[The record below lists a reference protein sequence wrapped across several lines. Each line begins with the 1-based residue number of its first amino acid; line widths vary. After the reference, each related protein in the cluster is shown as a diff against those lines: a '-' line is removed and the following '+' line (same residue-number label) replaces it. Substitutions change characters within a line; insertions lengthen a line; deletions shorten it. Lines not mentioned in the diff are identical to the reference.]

1 MLASYKQEET
11 TSVTNG
17 TNGAIGLV
25 HFSIESYEDDLVQF
39 WSVTATSLIL
49 KVKIVSTR
57 PGGFFHSD
65 HPFWKH
71 PLPNGIANGMTH
83 WGPWLCKV
91 IKLRLHLR
99 LLWSKTGIENCW
111 QFCRKLKHL
120 RKSKSNGSFFT
131 PISPPWYFRSKAW
144 LCFNRIIIFQS
155 FSSLPS
161 FWIHV
166 HVWFFGC
173 VALRLVWTPC
183 FNPSQGQ
190 AQEARCQNDDMFG
203 QALILKKGRNTA
215 ICLEST

>member
-1 MLASYKQEET
+1 
-11 TSVTNG
+11 
-17 TNGAIGLV
+17 
-25 HFSIESYEDDLVQF
+25 
-39 WSVTATSLIL
+39 
-49 KVKIVSTR
+49 
-57 PGGFFHSD
+57 
-65 HPFWKH
+65 
-71 PLPNGIANGMTH
+71 MTH

-111 QFCRKLKHL
+111 QFCRKLKHP
-120 RKSKSNGSFFT
+120 RKSKNNGSFFT

-166 HVWFFGC
+166 HVYVWFFGC

-215 ICLEST
+215 ICLGMQSSPADTVPLKIKYDRDPSLFFALGCQVPSIEGVLMGARYEKHLTVEVRNIRRK